1 MGKWKVVGGLVGRW
15 SVVLIKPVANR
26 DVKEV
31 VEKRLKDAAKRKGGE
46 KTRIFKAGLMQQ
58 NVSLQSNRGIVNNL
72 ERNVKLVFL
81 KSRIFFYF

>member
-1 MGKWKVVGGLVGRW
+1 MVGGLVGRW
-15 SVVLIKPVANR
+15 SVVLIKLVTNR